1 MVLIGYVTSRSITL
15 VQLNFIDNVCQIFE
29 DFMKSF
35 QSDKPRIHRL
45 YDVMGN
51 LMIRLLLRFVKKKK
65 KKIKNMY
72 VTDLP
77 DVDLSRSNRL
87 QDSEISVGEGTRNGQ
102 SEQNKCLL
110 GMRPAFGHSFL
121 YSKEIAI
128 QKQAS
133 C

>member
-1 MVLIGYVTSRSITL
+1 
-15 VQLNFIDNVCQIFE
+15 
-29 DFMKSF
+29 
-35 QSDKPRIHRL
+35 
-45 YDVMGN
+45 
-51 LMIRLLLRFVKKKK
+51 
-65 KKIKNMY
+65 MY

-133 C
+133 CQFKSLNPQKIASSKPSDIELIAKKLFTSDDNILKATDGQIDNNSALT